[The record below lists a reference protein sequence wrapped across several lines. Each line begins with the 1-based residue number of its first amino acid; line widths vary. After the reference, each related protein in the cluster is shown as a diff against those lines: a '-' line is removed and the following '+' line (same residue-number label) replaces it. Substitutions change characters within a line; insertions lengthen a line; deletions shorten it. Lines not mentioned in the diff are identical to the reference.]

1 MATTTFSTMN
11 SIQIFNEKQGILDND
26 NIEFL
31 LEKKSNNDDNRCDY
45 GGENYDTIIRVGE
58 EPDVKEFKAGSIIL
72 NSRSAYFRIALSHE
86 WARKDGDKY
95 FIEKP
100 NVKPHVF
107 NIILRY
113 LYIGELNV
121 DGLNDEDVY
130 GLFSAA
136 DEFMLDDLIDHIP
149 DNIINEDID
158 FWQDQDCIPVMNT
171 IFGIDSYKKLRRN
184 LVRKINANPQWLLG
198 IEDLSSIEEY
208 ILRGLLSQKNLTLDH
223 ITRWD
228 FIIKWALIKNPSLDK
243 DKIKRWSDED
253 FDLLG
258 LSVSNIIPLIEFSEI
273 SRNDIHTKIMPFEK
287 ILPHDIDNT
296 ALKWYLTKYRYK
308 QKSYQ
313 GLKNSNLIN
322 HVHALY
328 FKKWIG
334 DLSTKQDDEKQKIPY
349 KYRFELIF
357 RSSRDGFEN
366 YSEKCNQVG
375 PTLCV
380 AKIAGQRCLIGGFVS
395 HGLHTQKK
403 TTYEPDGINVKENFI
418 FFFDNREIATKPV
431 KLCRMTRFDVLYRH
445 FLSEDGPC
453 FGDLRLILRYNTGV
467 YLPSFYTP
475 YFTKWYF
482 DIEECEIFK
491 VVKTRKSTND
501 TCHRC
506 HKPINGDN

>member
-1 MATTTFSTMN
+1 MATTTFFTMN
-11 SIQIFNEKQGILDND
+11 SVQIFNEKQGILDNVD
-26 NIEFL
+26 NVDNVEFL
-31 LEKKSNNDDNRCDY
+31 LENNSNNDDNRCDY
-45 GGENYDTIIRVGE
+45 GDEKYDISKNDDNNRVL
-58 EPDVKEFKAGSIIL
+58 K
-72 NSRSAYFRIALSHE
+72 
-86 WARKDGDKY
+86 
-95 FIEKP
+95 
-100 NVKPHVF
+100 
-107 NIILRY
+107 
-113 LYIGELNV
+113 V
-121 DGLNDEDVY
+121 DDLDAEGVY
-130 GLFSAA
+130 GLFCAA

-149 DNIINEDID
+149 DNIGKDMD
-158 FWQDQDCIPVMNT
+158 FWQDQDCIPVINT
-171 IFGIDSYKKLRRN
+171 IFGIDSYKKLRRH
-184 LVRKINANPQWLLG
+184 LVRKINSNPQWLLA

-208 ILRGLLSQKNLTLDH
+208 ILIGLLSQKNLTFDH

-228 FIIKWALIKNPSLDK
+228 LIIKWSLCRNPSLDK
-243 DKIKRWSDED
+243 VKVKKWSDDE
-253 FDLLG
+253 FGLLG
-258 LSVSNIIPLIEFSEI
+258 LSVRNLIPLIEFTEI
-273 SRNDIHTKIMPFEK
+273 SRNDIHAKILPYEK
-287 ILPHDIDNT
+287 ILPHDIDDS

-334 DLSTKQDDEKQKIPY
+334 DLSTKQIDSKEKVPY

-380 AKIAGQRCLIGGFVS
+380 AKIAGQRCLIGGFVT
-395 HGLHTQKK
+395 HGLHTEKK
-403 TTYEPDGINVKENFI
+403 TTYVPDGINVRENFL
-418 FFFDNREIATKPV
+418 FFFDNREHATKPI
-431 KLCRMTRFDVLYRH
+431 KLCRMTRYDVLYRH

-475 YFTKWYF
+475 YFSKMYF

-491 VVKTRKSTND
+491 IVKTKKSPND

-506 HKPINGDN
+506 HKPINGDT